1 MSKSCLALLVQTCE
15 LRGFSDLI
23 HVSPP
28 SRVYQWITEHPK
40 LQLRRCRWHWNFNL
54 LRRFQ
59 RTWCPAAHIPDAVL
73 ANVFPSIW
81 RTQVP
86 TKKGQSRW
94 KSMYMYIYI
103 YSTYIIFRWT
113 NICIYIMEMEIP
125 PTHDIYL
132 PDKWLIINSPI
143 ELDWA
148 VFFSNLESHG
158 FCKPYN
164 IEIRSWE
171 KTRTSSPIQHS
182 CQGFGYFWRKL
193 PSHVWCNCN
202 CSYMSLQSTHVYTM
216 PASFSIVSWLKADG
230 NKSLAIH

>member
-1 MSKSCLALLVQTCE
+1 MCPPPVECISGSLSIPNFSLGDVGDTGTSTFFEDSSE
-15 LRGFSDLI
+15 LDVLPPIFLTPFWQMFSQAFDGHKCQPI
-23 HVSPP
+23 
-28 SRVYQWITEHPK
+28 
-40 LQLRRCRWHWNFNL
+40 
-54 LRRFQ
+54 
-59 RTWCPAAHIPDAVL
+59 
-73 ANVFPSIW
+73 
-81 RTQVP
+81 
-86 TKKGQSRW
+86 KGKVDGNQC
-94 KSMYMYIYI
+94 MYIYI

-113 NICIYIMEMEIP
+113 NIYIYIMEMEIP

-158 FCKPYN
+158 FCKPYK

-182 CQGFGYFWRKL
+182 CQGFGYSWRKL

-230 NKSLAIH
+230 NKNLAIH